1 LAHST
6 AIVILNYNG
15 VSWLE
20 KFLPVLIANTPEKE
34 AQIWVA
40 DNASTDNSLAFVK
53 NKFPS
58 VNTLQLPQNYGFAQG
73 YNLALKSIAAEY
85 YVLLNSDVEV
95 TGAWLTPLIECLQ
108 SDETIAGCQPKI
120 LSFHHRENFEY
131 AGASGGFIDR
141 FGFPF
146 CRGRMFEICEKDEGQ
161 YDDTREVFWASGA
174 CLAIKSSAFHN
185 SGGFDAQFFA
195 HMEEI
200 DLCWRLKNWGYK
212 FMVVPQSV
220 VYHVGGGTL
229 PTHNPY
235 KTFLNFR
242 NNRLMLF
249 KNLPTYRLYFTS
261 FIRNFFDLAAFLKAG
276 ITGNFPEAKAILK
289 AHWHYIKM
297 VKTYAGMRLVLE
309 EKKKKYAVGNPNEAG
324 FFKGSIVID
333 YYLKRI
339 QKFSS
344 IKKVF

>member
-1 LAHST
+1 MAPQT

-20 KFLPVLIANTPEKE
+20 KFLPVLIAHTPVQNT
-34 AQIWVA
+34 QIWVA
-40 DNASTDNSLAFVK
+40 DNASTDVSLPIVK
-53 NKFPS
+53 RKFPS
-58 VNTLQLPQNYGFAQG
+58 VNTLKLPKNYGFAQG
-73 YNLALKSIAAEY
+73 YNIALKSIKADY

-95 TGAWLTPLIECLQ
+95 TKGWLQPLTECLS
-108 SDETIAGCQPKI
+108 SDETIVACQPKI
-120 LSFHHRENFEY
+120 LSYDRKDHFEY
-131 AGASGGFIDR
+131 AGASGGYIDR

-146 CRGRMFEICEKDEGQ
+146 CRGRIFEVCEKDEGQ
-161 YDDTREVFWASGA
+161 YNDRREVFWASGA
-174 CLAIKSSAFHN
+174 CLAIKAEVFHN
-185 SGGFDAQFFA
+185 AGGFDANFFA

-200 DLCWRLKNWGYK
+200 DLCWRLKNMGYHL
-212 FMVVPQSV
+212 MVEPSSV
-220 VYHVGGGTL
+220 VFHVGGGTL

-235 KTFLNFR
+235 KTYLNFR

-249 KNLPTYRLYFTS
+249 KNLPTYRLYFTT

-276 ITGNFPEAKAILK
+276 LTGNFPEAKAIIK

-297 VKTYAGMRLVLE
+297 VKTYAGIRVATE
-309 EKKKKYAVGNPNEAG
+309 EKKRKFAVGEPNEIG
-324 FFKGSIVID
+324 FYKGSIVID

-344 IKKVF
+344 FKKVF

>member
-1 LAHST
+1 MAHPT

-15 VSWLE
+15 VHWLE
-20 KFLPVLIANTPEKE
+20 QFLPVLISNTPEKE

-40 DNASTDNSLAFVK
+40 DNASTDHSLSLVK
-53 NKFPS
+53 KKFPS
-58 VNTLQLPQNYGFAQG
+58 VNTLKLPQNYGFAQG
-73 YNLALKSIAAEY
+73 YNLALKSISAEY
-85 YVLLNSDVEV
+85 YILLNSDVEV
-95 TGAWLTPLIECLQ
+95 TEGWLTPLIDCIS
-108 SDETIAGCQPKI
+108 SDEKIAGCQPKV
-120 LSFHHRENFEY
+120 LSFHHQENFEY

-161 YDDTREVFWASGA
+161 YDDSREVFWASGA
-174 CLAIKSSAFHN
+174 CLAIKSNAFHN
-185 SGGFDAQFFA
+185 AGGFDVNFFA

-200 DLCWRLKNWGYK
+200 DLCWRLKNLGYR
-212 FMVVPQSV
+212 FMVEPQSV

-261 FIRNFFDLAAFLKAG
+261 FIRNFFDLAAFIKAG

-297 VKTYAGMRLVLE
+297 VKTYAGIRVATE
-309 EKKKKYAVGNPNEAG
+309 EKKKKFAVGEPNEKG
-324 FFKGSIVID
+324 FYKGSIVID